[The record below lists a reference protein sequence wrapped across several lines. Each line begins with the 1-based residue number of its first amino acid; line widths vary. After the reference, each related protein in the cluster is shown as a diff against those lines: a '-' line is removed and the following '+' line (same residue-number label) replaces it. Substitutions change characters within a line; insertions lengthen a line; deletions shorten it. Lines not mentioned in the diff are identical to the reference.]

1 MPIVATP
8 ASGGAYGNYSEVVGT
23 KTYKRSVSL
32 GNVSPSLI
40 APDSANQSIYDIVVA
55 LNPCIGLTPAGVGI
69 EKRVTSNLVN
79 ET

>member
-1 MPIVATP
+1 MPIIATP
-8 ASGGAYGNYSEVVGT
+8 ASGGAYGNYSEVIGT
-23 KTYKRSVSL
+23 KTYKRSVSI

-40 APDSANQSIYDIVVA
+40 APDSANQAISDIVVA
-55 LNPCIGLTPAGVGI
+55 LNPCIALTSYGVGM

>member
-8 ASGGAYGNYSEVVGT
+8 ASGGAYGNYAEVIGT
-23 KTYKRSVSL
+23 KTYKRSVSI
-32 GNVSPSLI
+32 GGVSPSLI
-40 APDSANQSIYDIVVA
+40 APDSANQAIYDIVVA
-55 LNPCIGLTPAGVGI
+55 LNPCIALTQYGSGI